1 MAGQRDRHRRSDQTK
16 ARILK
21 AARRLFSAE
30 GYERTTIRAVAADAD
45 IDPSMVMRYFT
56 CKEGLFAA
64 AASFDLDL
72 PDLTGVPRSE
82 RGRRLAEHYLRL
94 WGRDASGG
102 GLAILLRTAATN
114 DGAAA
119 CVREIF
125 RQQVFPAIAAVAP
138 DAPSTR
144 AGLIASQLLGM
155 AYCRYVVKMPALTTL
170 DEDVLVAN
178 LGRTLQRY
186 LHDPIGK

>member
-30 GYERTTIRAVAADAD
+30 GYERSTIRAVAADAD

-56 CKEGLFAA
+56 SKEGLFAA

-94 WGRDASGG
+94 
-102 GLAILLRTAATN
+102 
-114 DGAAA
+114 
-119 CVREIF
+119 
-125 RQQVFPAIAAVAP
+125 
-138 DAPSTR
+138 
-144 AGLIASQLLGM
+144 
-155 AYCRYVVKMPALTTL
+155 
-170 DEDVLVAN
+170 
-178 LGRTLQRY
+178 
-186 LHDPIGK
+186 

>member
-1 MAGQRDRHRRSDQTK
+1 MADQHSEHGRSAKTRM
-16 ARILK
+16 RILQ
-21 AARRLFSAE
+21 AAQRRFSTD

-45 IDPSMVMRYFT
+45 IDPSMVMRYFGS
-56 CKEGLFAA
+56 KDGLFAA

-72 PDLTGVPRSE
+72 PDLAALPRQQ
-82 RGRRLAEHYLRL
+82 RGRRLAEHFLRL
-94 WGRDASGG
+94 WEQAAAGG

-114 DGAAA
+114 ADAAQRI
-119 CVREIF
+119 REIF

-138 DAPSTR
+138 DEPATR

-155 AYCRYVVKMPALTTL
+155 AYCRYVVRMPALTAL
-170 DEDVLVAN
+170 DEETLVAN

-186 LHDPIGK
+186 LDGPI